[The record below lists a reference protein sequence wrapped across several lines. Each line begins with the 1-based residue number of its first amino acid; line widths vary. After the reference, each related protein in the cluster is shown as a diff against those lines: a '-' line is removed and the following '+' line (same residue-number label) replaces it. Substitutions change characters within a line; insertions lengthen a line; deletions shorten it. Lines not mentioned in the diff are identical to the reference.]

1 MKKLLFFLIISMVSY
16 CCSQQ
21 DDSFQNGNNLDQVQ
35 EMSLEERNVNW
46 YRLDSITYEPRFQV
60 LYFQDQGR
68 KRQLGIFNTS
78 PFLLYPNQSLLIDR
92 TINVNIKRDAVG
104 REYLIF
110 KNK

>member
-1 MKKLLFFLIISMVSY
+1 MVSFS
-16 CCSQQ
+16 CTQQ
-21 DDSFQNGNNLDQVQ
+21 DDNFQNENSLDQVQ

-46 YRLDSITYEPRFQV
+46 YRLDSITYDTTFRV
-60 LYFQDQGR
+60 IYFQDKGKR
-68 KRQLGIFNTS
+68 RQLGIFNTS
-78 PFLLYPNQSLLIDR
+78 PFLLYPNQTLLIDR